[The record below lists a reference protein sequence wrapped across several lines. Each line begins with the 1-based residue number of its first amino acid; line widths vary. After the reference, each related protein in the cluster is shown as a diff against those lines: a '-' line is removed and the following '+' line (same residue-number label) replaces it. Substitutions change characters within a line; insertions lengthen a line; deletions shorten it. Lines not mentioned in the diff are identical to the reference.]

1 MIGDWLNRWLPVPAS
16 AHAARF
22 DGVLAAAH
30 TEGALIFLSWLVVFA
45 IILVKFRARP
55 EVAPGPPAGQR
66 WPLVAIAAVVLGD
79 VWLLAGSALPA
90 WFARAVPVPAGAAEV
105 RVIGEQFAW
114 NFHYP
119 GPDQQFGRTT
129 PTLITAADPIGI
141 DRTDPAAADDFV
153 LIGILVV
160 PVNRPTVVHLSS
172 KDVIHSF
179 TLATMRVKQDVTP
192 GLPVSTWFTPITT
205 GSWEVGCSQLCGLG
219 HYRMRALFEVRSE
232 AAWQAFVAEEV
243 ALATAP

>member
-1 MIGDWLNRWLPVPAS
+1 MIGDWLNRWLPAPAS

-55 EVAPGPPAGQR
+55 DVAPGPAAGQR

-90 WFARAVPVPAGAAEV
+90 WFARAVPAPAGAAEV

-232 AAWQAFVAEEV
+232 EAWQAFVAEEV